1 MFIPVI
7 FNRNFVNDILDD
19 KFPIELNKNNNL
31 MNTDIKELKDSFL
44 LELELPGFNKENIKA
59 EVKDGYLTVS
69 ATHSSEKEEKDQE
82 GKYIKKERSTGH
94 CSRSFYI
101 GEVVTEKDISA
112 KFENGILKIT
122 IPKKEKIEKLEEKK
136 YVTIEG

>member
-31 MNTDIKELKDSFL
+31 MNTDIKELKDEFL
-44 LELELPGFNKENIKA
+44 LELELPGFNKEDIKA
-59 EVKDGYLTVS
+59 EVKNGYLTVS
-69 ATHSSEKEEKDQE
+69 ANHSTEKEEKDKE
-82 GKYIKKERSTGH
+82 GKYLKKERSTGH

-101 GEVVTEKDISA
+101 GESVTEKDITA
-112 KFENGILKIT
+112 KFENGILRVT
-122 IPKKEKIEKLEEKK
+122 VPKKEKLEKVEEKK
-136 YVTIEG
+136 YVSIEG